1 MLGAFLVGVV
11 GVLVGGPGAGA
22 GLGSIRGSAITGA
35 AGGPG
40 AGAGSGLG
48 RRVIGSLVEAVLA
61 RERGSGLGWRVVP
74 LVGSLVVVPLEGAGP
89 RRTVCRRASVPAD
102 GCPILLQGSGFGR
115 NAQEES
121 LMFRVLLRCRYR

>member
-11 GVLVGGPGAGA
+11 GVLV
-22 GLGSIRGSAITGA
+22 
-35 AGGPG
+35 GGPG

-61 RERGSGLGWRVVP
+61 RERVSGLGWRVVP

-89 RRTVCRRASVPAD
+89 RRTVCRRGSVPAD

>member
-11 GVLVGGPGAGA
+11 GVLVGGSGAGA

-35 AGGPG
+35 AGGSG
-40 AGAGSGLG
+40 AGA
-48 RRVIGSLVEAVLA
+48 
-61 RERGSGLGWRVVP
+61 GSGLGWRVVP

>member
-11 GVLVGGPGAGA
+11 GVLVGGSGAGA
-22 GLGSIRGSAITGA
+22 
-35 AGGPG
+35 
-40 AGAGSGLG
+40 
-48 RRVIGSLVEAVLA
+48 
-61 RERGSGLGWRVVP
+61 GSGLGWRVVP